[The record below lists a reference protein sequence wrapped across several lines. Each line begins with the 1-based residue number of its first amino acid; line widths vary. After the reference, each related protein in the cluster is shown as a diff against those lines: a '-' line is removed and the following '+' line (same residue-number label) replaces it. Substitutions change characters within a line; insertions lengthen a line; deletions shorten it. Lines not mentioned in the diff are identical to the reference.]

1 MRYELED
8 SELQLYDGEDVENGE
23 PCGEF
28 HTVVAIKTNEEG
40 NVVLEMDM
48 DNDDEWLFADLHPT
62 EMENVIVYLLDELE
76 ELLKQQKTN

>member
-8 SELQLYDGEDVENGE
+8 SELQLYDGVDVDNGE

-28 HTVVAIKTNEEG
+28 HTVDAIKTNEEG
-40 NVVLEMDM
+40 NVVLEM

-62 EMENVIVYLLDELE
+62 EMENVIVYLLDELG
-76 ELLKQQKTN
+76 ELLEQQKTN